1 MPKLSLINLNK
12 TYHNGV
18 HALKDFSY
26 IFKDQEFV
34 VILGKSGCGKTTL
47 LRLIAGLEEMDLGEI
62 YIDDELINYIDPRDR
77 DVAMVFQNYALYP
90 QMSAYQNLAI
100 PLKTKRI
107 KKQLFDKKGHPV
119 LSPDYD
125 KIAALKEEINGL
137 SHSKEDKQ
145 RKKELKNQIK
155 FLKKNPTEPTYFYDS
170 YNIEEIDERI
180 IKVAEELEITPFLDQ
195 RASTLSGGQKQRVA
209 LGKAIIKEPKI
220 LLMDE
225 PLSNIDAKLK
235 SQALEVIR
243 KAHQSSK
250 VITIYVT
257 HDQNE
262 SLALADSLIVMEDG
276 KIKQS
281 GDPQEVFD
289 NPNSV
294 FVASFLGTPPM
305 NIIDVKYID
314 KKIVIETE
322 KDDVSISVKKEF
334 NQKALLV
341 GLRPDK
347 IFLEEIKDGIK
358 VPVICEYTE
367 LLGHD
372 SYCYAYIKEQ
382 RIVFKLPNKTKLEPE
397 QKFDIY
403 FEPNSLFFFDKDTK
417 ERIY

>member
-145 RKKELKNQIK
+145 RKTLQSPLI
-155 FLKKNPTEPTYFYDS
+155 FMIL
-170 YNIEEIDERI
+170 I
-180 IKVAEELEITPFLDQ
+180 I
-195 RASTLSGGQKQRVA
+195 
-209 LGKAIIKEPKI
+209 
-220 LLMDE
+220 
-225 PLSNIDAKLK
+225 
-235 SQALEVIR
+235 
-243 KAHQSSK
+243 
-250 VITIYVT
+250 
-257 HDQNE
+257 
-262 SLALADSLIVMEDG
+262 
-276 KIKQS
+276 
-281 GDPQEVFD
+281 
-289 NPNSV
+289 
-294 FVASFLGTPPM
+294 
-305 NIIDVKYID
+305 
-314 KKIVIETE
+314 
-322 KDDVSISVKKEF
+322 
-334 NQKALLV
+334 
-341 GLRPDK
+341 
-347 IFLEEIKDGIK
+347 
-358 VPVICEYTE
+358 
-367 LLGHD
+367 
-372 SYCYAYIKEQ
+372 
-382 RIVFKLPNKTKLEPE
+382 
-397 QKFDIY
+397 
-403 FEPNSLFFFDKDTK
+403 
-417 ERIY
+417 